1 MPDEIITN
9 NGETKKIEL
18 TISEIN
24 FIYHM
29 LDRFPI
35 QGVET
40 VLITNNFSKWVWSC
54 RWSQTRKWSV
64 FRSKNL
70 NLNRSDTIS

>member
-9 NGETKKIEL
+9 SGDTKKIEL

-40 VLITNNFSKWVWSC
+40 VLITNNLILKLAEHHIPTTSSEE
-54 RWSQTRKWSV
+54 SQ
-64 FRSKNL
+64 
-70 NLNRSDTIS
+70 D

>member
-9 NGETKKIEL
+9 HGDTKKIEL

-40 VLITNNFSKWVWSC
+40 VLITNNLILKLAEHHIPPSTSEE
-54 RWSQTRKWSV
+54 SE
-64 FRSKNL
+64 
-70 NLNRSDTIS
+70 D

>member
-9 NGETKKIEL
+9 HGDTKKIEL

-40 VLITNNFSKWVWSC
+40 VMLTNNLILKLAEHYIPPAETESE
-54 RWSQTRKWSV
+54 
-64 FRSKNL
+64 
-70 NLNRSDTIS
+70 D

>member
-9 NGETKKIEL
+9 HGDTKKIEL

-40 VLITNNFSKWVWSC
+40 VLITNNLILKLAEYHIPASTSEEYE
-54 RWSQTRKWSV
+54 
-64 FRSKNL
+64 
-70 NLNRSDTIS
+70 D

>member
-9 NGETKKIEL
+9 HGETKKIEL

-40 VLITNNFSKWVWSC
+40 VLITNNLILKLAEHHIPPAPSEESE
-54 RWSQTRKWSV
+54 
-64 FRSKNL
+64 N
-70 NLNRSDTIS
+70 

>member
-9 NGETKKIEL
+9 HGDTKKIEL

-40 VLITNNFSKWVWSC
+40 VLITNNLILKLAEYHIPTTSAEESE
-54 RWSQTRKWSV
+54 
-64 FRSKNL
+64 
-70 NLNRSDTIS
+70 D

>member
-9 NGETKKIEL
+9 DGETKKIEL
-18 TISEIN
+18 TLAEIN
-24 FIYHM
+24 FIYQM

-40 VLITNNFSKWVWSC
+40 VLLINNLVLKLAEHYIPPAESDSKA
-54 RWSQTRKWSV
+54 Q
-64 FRSKNL
+64 
-70 NLNRSDTIS
+70 D

>member
-9 NGETKKIEL
+9 QGDTKKIEL

-24 FIYHM
+24 IIYHM

-40 VLITNNFSKWVWSC
+40 VLITNNLILKLAEHHIPAAPEESE
-54 RWSQTRKWSV
+54 
-64 FRSKNL
+64 
-70 NLNRSDTIS
+70 D

>member
-9 NGETKKIEL
+9 HGDTKKIEL

-40 VLITNNFSKWVWSC
+40 VLITNNLILKLAEHHIPPAPSEESE
-54 RWSQTRKWSV
+54 
-64 FRSKNL
+64 N
-70 NLNRSDTIS
+70 

>member
-9 NGETKKIEL
+9 HGDTKKIEL

-40 VLITNNFSKWVWSC
+40 VLITNNLILKLAEHHIPATSSEE
-54 RWSQTRKWSV
+54 SQ
-64 FRSKNL
+64 
-70 NLNRSDTIS
+70 D

>member
-9 NGETKKIEL
+9 HGDTKKIEL
-18 TISEIN
+18 TIAEIN

-40 VLITNNFSKWVWSC
+40 VLLTNNLILKLAEYPIPATSSEE
-54 RWSQTRKWSV
+54 SE
-64 FRSKNL
+64 
-70 NLNRSDTIS
+70 D

>member
-9 NGETKKIEL
+9 HGDTKKIEL

-40 VLITNNFSKWVWSC
+40 VMLTNNLILKLAEHYIPPAETESD
-54 RWSQTRKWSV
+54 SQPQ
-64 FRSKNL
+64 N
-70 NLNRSDTIS
+70 

>member
-9 NGETKKIEL
+9 LGETKKIEL

-40 VLITNNFSKWVWSC
+40 VLITNNLILKLAEHHIPAATSEESE
-54 RWSQTRKWSV
+54 
-64 FRSKNL
+64 N
-70 NLNRSDTIS
+70 

>member
-9 NGETKKIEL
+9 HGDTKKIEL

-40 VLITNNFSKWVWSC
+40 VMLTNNLIVKLAEHYIPPSETESE
-54 RWSQTRKWSV
+54 
-64 FRSKNL
+64 
-70 NLNRSDTIS
+70 D

>member
-1 MPDEIITN
+1 MSD
-9 NGETKKIEL
+9 GDTKKIEL

-40 VLITNNFSKWVWSC
+40 VLITNNLILKLAEQHIPATSSEE
-54 RWSQTRKWSV
+54 SQ
-64 FRSKNL
+64 
-70 NLNRSDTIS
+70 D

>member
-9 NGETKKIEL
+9 HGDTKKIEL
-18 TISEIN
+18 TIAEIN

-40 VLITNNFSKWVWSC
+40 VLLTNNLILKLAEYHIPATSSEE
-54 RWSQTRKWSV
+54 SE
-64 FRSKNL
+64 
-70 NLNRSDTIS
+70 D

>member
-9 NGETKKIEL
+9 HGDTKKIEL

-29 LDRFPI
+29 MDRFPI

-40 VLITNNFSKWVWSC
+40 VMLTNNLILKLAEHYIPPAETESE
-54 RWSQTRKWSV
+54 
-64 FRSKNL
+64 
-70 NLNRSDTIS
+70 D

>member
-9 NGETKKIEL
+9 HGDTKKIEL

-40 VLITNNFSKWVWSC
+40 VLITNN
-54 RWSQTRKWSV
+54 
-64 FRSKNL
+64 L
-70 NLNRSDTIS
+70 IL

>member
-9 NGETKKIEL
+9 SGDTKKIEL

-40 VLITNNFSKWVWSC
+40 VLIANNLILKLTGSKV
-54 RWSQTRKWSV
+54 
-64 FRSKNL
+64 L
-70 NLNRSDTIS
+70 GAD